1 MAFLGPDD
9 ILVIDKNNGTVQ
21 RIVNETLALQP
32 LFDATVATKSERGMV
47 GIAVSPKST
56 SNQEEE
62 VNKQTPDK
70 ESDDETIMQIKTSTY
85 SYTLQ
90 KQRIMMAMIKKVTIQ
105 WVIVFTGMNLI
116 TIASWITLNCYW
128 IFPEC
133 PDLPITAAA
142 LS

>member
-62 VNKQTPDK
+62 VNKQTSEKESETNYDATKDKYVFLYFTEAKNHDGDDK
-70 ESDDETIMQIKTSTY
+70 EGNDPMGNRLYRYEF
-85 SYTLQ
+85 
-90 KQRIMMAMIKKVTIQ
+90 IQ
-105 WVIVFTGMNLI
+105 
-116 TIASWITLNCYW
+116 
-128 IFPEC
+128 
-133 PDLPITAAA
+133 
-142 LS
+142 